1 MPGIVLGNGKS
12 SNLDRQNPCS
22 HKPDILGGSGRQQMD
37 TEIRKFQTVIHVMK
51 IKPSHVIQMGGISFY
66 AVVCGVLLEQH

>member
-1 MPGIVLGNGKS
+1 MPGRVLGTGKS

-22 HKPDILGGSGRQQMD
+22 HKPYILGGSGRQQMD
-37 TEIRKFQTVIHVMK
+37 TDIRKFQTELHAMK
-51 IKPSHVIQMGGISFY
+51 IKPSHVIQMGGTSFY